1 MWDLLGTMGTVPAT
15 DLQQTVDA
23 VWRMEAAK
31 IVATLTRTVG
41 DVGLAED
48 LAQEALVDAL
58 TQWPDTGVPRN
69 AGAWLTTVAKR
80 KAIDH
85 WRRQDNLDAKYATLA
100 RELETQIDE
109 PAWDPDRI
117 DDDVLR
123 LIFISSHPVLSREG
137 QIALTLRVV
146 GGLTTEEIASAFL
159 SSTPTIAAR
168 ITRAK
173 KTLAAA
179 NVPFEVPD
187 RSEYPQRLS
196 AVLSVIYL
204 IYNEGYSASFGQRWI
219 RDELCSEALRLG
231 RVLAALVPDEPEVHG
246 LVSLMEFQSS
256 RFAARTD
263 ADGSTDPAGG
273 PGPHEVGP
281 RADRPRGRR
290 AGTRRPGRR
299 EEGHRLGPVRAAG
312 CAGRMPCHRAD
323 APPTPTGTGSS
334 RCTTGCSRSAPS
346 PVVELNRAVAVAMAS
361 GPAAA
366 LEIVDGLTGLDGS
379 YLLPSVRGELLVP
392 PRPQRRGRRRVRPRR
407 RAHRQRARTRSA
419 DGQGCSSQGRLGSG
433 HPGAGRHGR
442 RRRGVEHV
450 DGDVVVAVTADLM
463 QSRRRGDDVV
473 GVVAGHRIVGDRGA
487 ASARR
492 RRSRPFVS
500 RGSSR
505 SSTVAQR
512 AAPPGSSRLPTAPR
526 DRNALAGHGSSSD
539 LRNSVTRSRRIR
551 RRLSRR

>member
-1 MWDLLGTMGTVPAT
+1 VP

-31 IVATLTRTVG
+31 IVATLTRAVG

-58 TQWPDTGVPRN
+58 TQWPSSGVPRN
-69 AGAWLTTVAKR
+69 AGAWLTTIAKH

-85 WRRQDNLDAKYATLA
+85 WRRQENLDAKYAA
-100 RELETQIDE
+100 MAHELETQVRDFPE
-109 PAWDPDRI
+109 AWDPDRI
-117 DDDVLR
+117 DDDLLR

-146 GGLTTEEIASAFL
+146 GGLTTEEIARAFL
-159 SSTPTIAAR
+159 TSTATVTAR

-231 RVLAALVPDEPEVHG
+231 RILAALVPDEAEVHG

-263 ADGSTDPAGG
+263 ADGRPILLEDQNRTKWD
-273 PGPHEVGP
+273 
-281 RADRPRGRR
+281 RAQIQRGV
-290 AGTRRPGRR
+290 AAL
-299 EEGHRLGPVRAAG
+299 ERAANVLQRKGVGWGPYALQAALAG
-312 CAGRMPCHRAD
+312 CHAVAATAAD
-323 APPTPTGTGSS
+323 TDWARIVLLYDGL
-334 RCTTGCSRSAPS
+334 RQVAPS

-361 GPAAA
+361 SPADA
-366 LEIVDGLTGLDGS
+366 LEIVDKLDGLDGS
-379 YLLPSVRGELLVP
+379 YLLPSVRGELLA
-392 PRPQRRGRRRVRPRR
+392 RLGRDAEAADEFDRAAAMTDNEREREVLADKAARVR
-407 RAHRQRARTRSA
+407 T
-419 DGQGCSSQGRLGSG
+419 
-433 HPGAGRHGR
+433 
-442 RRRGVEHV
+442 
-450 DGDVVVAVTADLM
+450 
-463 QSRRRGDDVV
+463 
-473 GVVAGHRIVGDRGA
+473 
-487 ASARR
+487 
-492 RRSRPFVS
+492 
-500 RGSSR
+500 
-505 SSTVAQR
+505 
-512 AAPPGSSRLPTAPR
+512 
-526 DRNALAGHGSSSD
+526 N
-539 LRNSVTRSRRIR
+539 
-551 RRLSRR
+551 